1 MIKLNRS
8 AEPAVLSVNKVKWLS
23 ELTAAVKKYGSYKA
37 IPDTEKEKLIC
48 FYRHDDIKH
57 ALEES
62 SLGKCAFCEGKPA
75 ESGNIEVEHFAPKS
89 IHYQYTFE
97 WSNLLPC
104 CRRCN
109 GSKGTHDTVA
119 SPIVNPYDHDPRD
132 YFYFQDISMRP
143 VRGANYEIA
152 AKTIEVCGLDGTR
165 LLRPRATLLISIR
178 QFITDLNEAL
188 IKLSTSQSPQNHTRR
203 MRKLAEAVD
212 RIENAMHPSE
222 SHSSFIRS
230 IVENEEAYNEAK
242 RLIASRTLV

>member
-1 MIKLNRS
+1 MIKLNRP
-8 AEPAVLSVNKVKWLS
+8 AEPAILSANKSKWLS
-23 ELTAAVKKYGSYKA
+23 DLLAAAGKYGSYKA
-37 IPDTEKEKLIC
+37 IPDAEKEKLVC

-89 IHYQYTFE
+89 IHYQRTFD
-97 WSNLLPC
+97 WSNFLPC
-104 CRRCN
+104 CRKCN

-132 YFYFQDISMRP
+132 YFYFQDISLRP
-143 VRGANYEIA
+143 IRGAHYEIA
-152 AKTIEVCGLDGTR
+152 AKTIEVCGLDATR
-165 LLRPRATLLISIR
+165 LMRPRATLLISIR
-178 QFITDLNEAL
+178 QFLADLNEAL
-188 IKLSTSQSPQNHTRR
+188 TKLSTAESPQSRTRR

-212 RIENAMHPSE
+212 RIENAMLPSE

-230 IVENEEAYNEAK
+230 IVEKEDAYDEAK
-242 RLIASRTLV
+242 RLIAGQEL